1 MQTVASHAVNHTAT
15 TATTATHATPVELLM
30 AGPLLPELMAR
41 IEGKYRV
48 HRWWEMDDPAARLAR
63 QGAAIRGIVT
73 SGRYGAT
80 RAMIEALPSLEVIV
94 SFGVGIDPID
104 MAAARQRDI
113 VVTNTPGVLDDCVAD
128 TALALMLGV
137 SRRICE
143 LDRFVR
149 AGRWRGETPP
159 LGRKLG
165 GRRCGILGLGNIGRQ
180 IARRAEAFGMDI
192 AYHNRSPR
200 RDVPAHYLYCED
212 VRALA
217 RASDVLVLSL
227 PGGGDTRRVVDADVL
242 EALGPGGI
250 LVNVS
255 RGSVVDQDALVTAL
269 REGRIAGAGLDVF
282 ENEPDVPPA
291 LCAMDQVVLSPH
303 IGSSTVE
310 TRQAMADLVI
320 ANLDGW
326 FERRRPLTPV
336 A

>member
-1 MQTVASHAVNHTAT
+1 MQNDLPVPAQTAAASTRKADG
-15 TATTATHATPVELLM
+15 PVEILM

-41 IEGKYRV
+41 IEARYRV
-48 HRWWEMDDPAARLAR
+48 HRWWEIDDADAFLAR
-63 QGAAIRGIVT
+63 HGAAIRGIAT

-80 RAMIEALPSLEVIV
+80 RTMIESLPALEAIV
-94 SFGVGIDPID
+94 SFGVGVDPID
-104 MAAARQRDI
+104 MEAARQRGI

-128 TALALMLGV
+128 TALALMLAV

-149 AGRWRGETPP
+149 AGRWRHETPP

-180 IARRAEAFGMDI
+180 IARRAEAFGMEI
-192 AYHNRSPR
+192 AYHNRSR
-200 RDVPAHYLYCED
+200 RSDLPPHYLYCED
-212 VRALA
+212 VHALA
-217 RASDVLVLSL
+217 RESDVLVLSL
-227 PGGGDTRRVVDADVL
+227 PGGGQTRRLVDARVL
-242 EALGPGGI
+242 DALGPRGI

-255 RGSVVDQDALVTAL
+255 RGSVVDQEALICAL
-269 REGRIAGAGLDVF
+269 REGRLAGAGLDVF
-282 ENEPDVPPA
+282 EHEPEVPAA

-310 TRQAMADLVI
+310 TRQAMADLMV

-326 FERRRPLTPV
+326 FEQGRVLTQV

>member
-1 MQTVASHAVNHTAT
+1 MPTATDAVNHDADSRKDG
-15 TATTATHATPVELLM
+15 ADGAPAEILI
-30 AGPLLPELMAR
+30 AGPLLPELMQR
-41 IEGKYRV
+41 IEAKYRV
-48 HRWWEMDDPAARLAR
+48 HRWWEIADTAAFLKAH
-63 QGAAIRGIVT
+63 GASIRGIAT

-80 RAMIEALPSLEVIV
+80 RTMIESLPALEAIV

-104 MAAARQRDI
+104 MEAAREHDV

-128 TALALMLGV
+128 TALALMLAV

-149 AGRWRGETPP
+149 AGRWRSETPP
-159 LGRKLG
+159 MGRKLG

-192 AYHNRSPR
+192 AYHNRTPR
-200 RDVPAHYLYCED
+200 RDVPAHFMYCED
-212 VRALA
+212 IHALA
-217 RASDVLVLSL
+217 RASDVMVLAV
-227 PGGGDTRRVVDADVL
+227 PGGSGTQRVVDAGVL
-242 EALGPGGI
+242 DALGPQGI
-250 LVNVS
+250 LVNVA
-255 RGSVVDQDALVTAL
+255 RGSVVDQDALVCAL
-269 REGRIAGAGLDVF
+269 REGRLGGAGLDVF
-282 ENEPDVPPA
+282 ENEPEVPEA

-310 TRQAMADLVI
+310 TRQAMADLVM